1 MGHPVRRIAAFVAA
15 GVVVVSGAVAAF
27 GQTANPASAWI
38 DKPLASVTIHDS
50 PVGILAHVADP
61 AGVGKAAFAVD
72 GRQIAEILTAGA
84 TLEVVEFAWA
94 PPASGVYE
102 LRVTGFDTAGN
113 RGGESTVRV
122 VVDLGEPTDE
132 TTTTTSTT
140 TTLGSTTTSSGA
152 TTTTCAI
159 GTPTATGPTGMLITD
174 TPTLKWSYSGC
185 EPEYFE
191 VQVADVPDF
200 GSLVVSEYVAAPGRQ
215 WTVPFGLENC
225 DTFYWRV
232 RTYEEAG
239 VGSWSNVLSFEIYC

>member
-1 MGHPVRRIAAFVAA
+1 MKRIIAFVAV

-38 DKPLASVTIHDS
+38 DKPLGWVTIHDS

-72 GRQIAEILTAGA
+72 GRVVDEVDTAGA
-84 TLEVVEFAWA
+84 TLEVVEFSWS
-94 PPASGVYE
+94 PEESGIYE

-113 RGGESTVRV
+113 RGGESSITV
-122 VVDLGEPTDE
+122 VVDLETPD

-140 TTLGSTTTSSGA
+140 SSTTTPTTAG
-152 TTTTCAI
+152 TTTSTCSI
-159 GTPTATGPTGMLITD
+159 GTPTATGPTGTVTTD
-174 TPTLKWSYSGC
+174 MPTLTWTYSGC

-191 VQVADVPDF
+191 VQIADVPDF
-200 GSLVVSEYVAAPGRQ
+200 GSIWASEYVASPGRQ
-215 WTVPFGLENC
+215 WTVTVHPLENC

-232 RTYEEAG
+232 RRWEEAG
-239 VGSWSNVLSFEIYC
+239 VGPWSNVGTFDVSC